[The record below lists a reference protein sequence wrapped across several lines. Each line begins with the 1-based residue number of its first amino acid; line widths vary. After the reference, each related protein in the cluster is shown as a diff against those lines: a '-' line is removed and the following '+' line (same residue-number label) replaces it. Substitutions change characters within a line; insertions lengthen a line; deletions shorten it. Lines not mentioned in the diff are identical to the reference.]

1 MSTINRRH
9 FMQHAAGSLAAT
21 SVGATFA
28 NNIFAAGDAKSKTAK
43 KGKHFLLVYCGGGAP
58 TIDMFSDLDE
68 KSKNRIW
75 DVRKVTGGDYRLSNV
90 MEKTAAVGKYLSV
103 IDAYKSDHG
112 DHNLGH
118 LRNTQLLE
126 NLLNLGVHVPGIG
139 AICGYFLG
147 NDDLSLPRC
156 VTIGDGAAGEA
167 GFLGAMHAGLPVNN
181 PGQKPE
187 NMGTYN
193 LGDDRMTTARY
204 GRRKALFDLV
214 EDQFTFGL
222 TPGIDKKERKIYQDA
237 AEAHRELYAKAF
249 DVTLQTG
256 AQVFQFNDADN
267 KYIKDHG
274 ADTGFGRGCYLATK
288 LFGAGVV
295 SCEVAIGG
303 WDMHGNV
310 EAGVKTRGAELDA
323 GIAVAINKLVETGLY
338 DDTVIILTSDFG
350 RTPNINMNAGRDHWG
365 RCWSTIIGG
374 GAIATGQRYGR
385 LNGDGNEIAEKPVST
400 AELFATVYTALGIDL
415 NDRLLDLH
423 DNLGRRFYLTGTKE
437 NAKPVAGLLKNGGSN
452 KA

>member
-28 NNIFAAGDAKSKTAK
+28 NNIFAAGEKGSKTAK

-75 DVRKVTGGDYRLSNV
+75 DMRKTTGDYRLSNV
-90 MEKTAAVGKYLSV
+90 MEKTAEVGKYLSV

-118 LRNTQLLE
+118 LRNTILLE
-126 NLLNLGVHVPGIG
+126 GLLNLGVHVPGIG

-147 NDDLSLPRC
+147 SDDLSLPRC
-156 VTIGDGAAGEA
+156 VTIGDGQAGEA
-167 GFLGAMHAGLPVNN
+167 GFLGAMHAGLPCNN
-181 PGQKPE
+181 PGTPPE
-187 NMGTYN
+187 NMSTYN
-193 LGDDRMTTARY
+193 LGDERMTNARY

-222 TPGIDKKERKIYQDA
+222 TPGIEKKDRKIFQDA
-237 AEAHRELYAKAF
+237 AEAHRELYSKAF
-249 DVTLQTG
+249 DVSLTSG
-256 AQVFQFNDADN
+256 KQVFQFNDADN
-267 KYIKDHG
+267 KYIAAHG
-274 ADTGFGRGCYLATK
+274 ANNGFGRGCYLATK
-288 LFGAGVV
+288 LFAAGVV

-303 WDMHGNV
+303 WDMHNNV
-310 EAGVKTRGAELDA
+310 EAGVKTRGAELDS
-323 GIAVAINKLVETGLY
+323 GIAVAINRLVETGLY

-423 DNLGRRFYLTGTKE
+423 DNLGRRFFLTGTKE
-437 NAKPVAGLLKNGGSN
+437 NAKPCADLLKV
-452 KA
+452 KV